1 MILILDLDRTL
12 NRLYPPWTRSIRD
25 LVPPV
30 LASRDRRQ
38 MWEWIGAH
46 LAENKY
52 PVHDGAVRVVQAL
65 SERASR
71 VIVNTGRP
79 EMILDDT
86 REWLRNYFRVDQ
98 LLMRAGGDF
107 RRTIEIKR
115 EHLTV
120 DILPAFPG
128 ETIYAFDDNQE
139 TVQMYRRH
147 GAIGLLAPECWT
159 AIAKAAVSERD
170 ILRLLCDLQGYPVLP
185 NDHA

>member
-25 LVPPV
+25 LVPLV
-30 LASRDRRQ
+30 LAGSNRRV
-38 MWEWIGAH
+38 MWEWIAAH

-79 EMILDDT
+79 EIILDDT

-98 LLMRAGGDF
+98 LMMRAAGDF

-120 DILPAFPG
+120 DIVPAFPG

-147 GAIGLLAPECWT
+147 GAVALLAPECWT
-159 AIAKAAVSERD
+159 AIANAAVSELD
-170 ILRLLCDLQGYPVLP
+170 ILQLLRALESCS
-185 NDHA
+185 ASAK